1 MANLINITVE
11 TNGTST
17 SYPIKSGK
25 TGADLLSNQDFRD
38 LFQIPDNV
46 VPVIN
51 GSKTDRTL
59 FQGDVLSFETKASTK
74 QAA

>member
-1 MANLINITVE
+1 MATNLTNITVE

-17 SYPIKSGK
+17 SYPIQSGK
-25 TGADLLSNQDFRD
+25 TAGDLLANQDFRD

-51 GSKTDRTL
+51 GQKTDRVL
-59 FQGDVLSFETKASTK
+59 FSGDTLSFETKASSK
-74 QAA
+74 Q